1 MTRTT
6 IACKNCRYDKN
17 KVHYAEPNWTML
29 DIPVVSKRLIE
40 LEQRLMLIGFCSLF
54 PLTNKMNHNERM

>member
-17 KVHYAEPNWTML
+17 KVWL
-29 DIPVVSKRLIE
+29 DYDMEKIMKHFNKPVASPRLIE

-54 PLTNKMNHNERM
+54 SLNK

>member
-17 KVHYAEPNWTML
+17 KVWL
-29 DIPVVSKRLIE
+29 DYDMRKIMNDFNKSDVSPRLIE

-54 PLTNKMNHNERM
+54 PLTNNLN

>member
-17 KVHYAEPNWTML
+17 KVWL
-29 DIPVVSKRLIE
+29 DYDPKILYDWNKPVASPRLIE
-40 LEQRLMLIGFCSLF
+40 LEQKLMLIGFCCLFSL
-54 PLTNKMNHNERM
+54 NK